1 MIARNRRGELRP
13 HMNFADRF
21 YSVGELADLTGYHPD
36 CAIARAAA
44 KPGGKWLIDGAAID
58 TWLRSSVRE
67 VVASRPSIVS
77 AGSPAATTPARR
89 GSSDARPSVRELAR
103 RPRAT

>member
-1 MIARNRRGELRP
+1 
-13 HMNFADRF
+13 MNFADRF

-36 CAIARAAA
+36 SIYRAIARGALAAA

-58 TWLRSSVRE
+58 TWLQSSVTKA
-67 VVASRPSIVS
+67 VASRPSIVS
-77 AGSPAATTPARR
+77 ARSPTPTTPARR
-89 GSSDARPSVRELAR
+89 GSSDARPSFRELAR

>member
-1 MIARNRRGELRP
+1 
-13 HMNFADRF
+13 MNFADRF

-36 CAIARAAA
+36 SIYRAIAGGALAAV

-58 TWLRSSVRE
+58 TWLHSGVTQTVVARSSTM
-67 VVASRPSIVS
+67 S
-77 AGSPAATTPARR
+77 ARATTPAPPARR
-89 GSSDARPSVRELAR
+89 EASDARPSFRELAR